1 MVGFPEETEETF
13 QQTMDF
19 ILKLAPDNVIFSIF
33 TPYPGSELYYECKN
47 MGIIDGEFDVSL
59 YNHQS
64 PMNCF
69 TKNISKERFYELRK
83 KAVKFVD
90 SYNKKA
96 KLRRVIG
103 SLRNLGIKATWKKI
117 YSHFYSKIVRHTN
130 A

>member
-1 MVGFPEETEETF
+1 M
-13 QQTMDF
+13 
-19 ILKLAPDNVIFSIF
+19 A
-33 TPYPGSELYYECKN
+33 
-47 MGIIDGEFDVSL
+47 L

-64 PMNCF
+64 PLNCF
-69 TKNISKERFYELRK
+69 TKNIPKKRFYELRK

-117 YSHFYSKIVRHTN
+117 YSHFYIKIVRYTN